1 MRDLVIDYIH
11 EQALLDRDVVL
22 LTADFGAPSL
32 DSFRQTLPLNVI
44 QCGIAEQNMI
54 DMAAGMALSGKKVFC
69 YAMAPF
75 ITARCYEQIKCSLSA
90 MNLPVTLIGV
100 GVGLGYD
107 ANSMTHL
114 CVEDIAIMRV
124 LNHMEIITPCDD
136 VMAAAAIKMCSQQ
149 PSLRYLRLDR
159 QPFKNQYTPREAD
172 RVLGCDEA
180 DQILGGGGVH
190 TLRIGTDVTIVTC
203 GAMVHTAMEVS
214 RRLVHS
220 TGMSVGVV
228 DIVRLPI
235 EGHLLGAELVNTN
248 YVLTLDEQYING
260 GLGGAVVESL
270 VDSDFRLFRDLHGF
284 CRVGIEDGYTLVN
297 GGRTELHKHLGIDV
311 EGVEQQLLEMVDA

>member
-75 ITARCYEQIKCSLSA
+75 ISTRCYEQIKCSLGA

-107 ANSMTHL
+107 NTSMTHI
-114 CVEDIAIMRV
+114 CIEDIACMR
-124 LNHMEIITPCDD
+124 
-136 VMAAAAIKMCSQQ
+136 AINN
-149 PSLRYLRLDR
+149 L
-159 QPFKNQYTPREAD
+159 
-172 RVLGCDEA
+172 
-180 DQILGGGGVH
+180 QIL
-190 TLRIGTDVTIVTC
+190 TPSDNE
-203 GAMVHTAMEVS
+203 TARE
-214 RRLVHS
+214 
-220 TGMSVGVV
+220 
-228 DIVRLPI
+228 I
-235 EGHLLGAELVNTN
+235 
-248 YVLTLDEQYING
+248 
-260 GLGGAVVESL
+260 
-270 VDSDFRLFRDLHGF
+270 
-284 CRVGIEDGYTLVN
+284 
-297 GGRTELHKHLGIDV
+297 
-311 EGVEQQLLEMVDA
+311 